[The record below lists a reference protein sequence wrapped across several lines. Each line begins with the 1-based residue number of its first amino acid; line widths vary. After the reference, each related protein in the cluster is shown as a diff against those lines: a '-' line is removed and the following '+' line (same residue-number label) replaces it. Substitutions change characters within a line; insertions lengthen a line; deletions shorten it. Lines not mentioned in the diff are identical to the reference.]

1 MGIKFSAVNLMY
13 CKFKI
18 PSIKASLTTK
28 LKGHEVRMCYYRV
41 LTSGVGGVEAS
52 TPNTLVNK
60 QTTST
65 SSSHYSGV
73 MALSG
78 VIRGA
83 FLTAVLLYFTG
94 DQSLVDGGA
103 DYSRYKDFLMENYED
118 WIMLVSLAFKY
129 GVPGAHE
136 TITEYLDELRDKCQK
151 NESCRTTLNLL
162 QRLYQKY
169 KQKMRAMKIIAVILK
184 LGPKLA
190 QDIFRKTQ

>member
-1 MGIKFSAVNLMY
+1 MY
-13 CKFKI
+13 
-18 PSIKASLTTK
+18 
-28 LKGHEVRMCYYRV
+28 
-41 LTSGVGGVEAS
+41 
-52 TPNTLVNK
+52 K
-60 QTTST
+60 QTAST

-78 VIRGA
+78 VVRGA
-83 FLTAVLLYFTG
+83 FLAAVLLYFTG

-129 GVPGAHE
+129 GVPEKLE

-151 NESCRTTLNLL
+151 NESCRTALNLL

-169 KQKMRAMKIIAVILK
+169 NEKMTAMKIIAVILK

-190 QDIFRKTQ
+190 QDIFRKTASHPIGLAADAAQIMATRKQESLLELEGTSWEGS